1 MASRALLALA
11 LLVALAPAATTAAQE
26 SYGIRPG
33 DRLTTQLFTA
43 AGEEVEV
50 VGGER
55 IVDRNG
61 EVFLPFVGSLRV
73 QGLDE
78 TGLRALLAAEYASFY
93 ADPVVDVEVELRINV
108 TGAVS
113 DPGLYFLDPTATI
126 PDAVATAGGV
136 TPEFAVIGAQI
147 PSDPSRVQLIRD
159 GQVRIVNLQPS
170 AADPETLNLR
180 IQSGDWINVPFQE
193 RSSLRTEIQFW
204 GSVVSLV
211 ASTAGLVYLLT
222 R

>member
-1 MASRALLALA
+1 MASRALFALA
-11 LLVALAPAATTAAQE
+11 FFLATASSTPAEAQE
-26 SYGIRPG
+26 RYGIRPG

-43 AGEEVEV
+43 AGEEVDV
-50 VGGER
+50 VAGER

-73 QGLDE
+73 EGLDE
-78 TGLRALLAAEYASFY
+78 TGLRTLLAGQYASFY

-113 DPGLYFLDPTATI
+113 SPGLYFLDPTATI
-126 PDAVATAGGV
+126 ADAVARAGGV
-136 TPEFAVIGAQI
+136 TPEFAVISTAL
-147 PSDPSRVQLIRD
+147 PSDPTRVQLVRD
-159 GQVRIVNLQPS
+159 GELLILNLQPS
-170 AADPETLNLR
+170 EVSQTTLEMR

-193 RSSLRTEIQFW
+193 RSGLRTEIQFW

-211 ASTAGLVYLLT
+211 ASAAGLVYFLT